1 MERDGTL
8 EAYHQAREAW
18 PAFHVPEA
26 RFRARVAG
34 GPAPAR
40 PGDLYLSLACEAGD
54 AAALAAFER
63 EVMAPLRGL
72 VARAE
77 ADPAVVDEVLQQVRV
92 RVLVADGDGPP
103 RLAGYTGA
111 GSLLSWLKVTALRL
125 HADLHRAARRG
136 GVPVGSDVVD
146 VAASGALPPERL
158 LLDAR
163 WGAVLREAL
172 SGALRA
178 LPPRERA
185 LLRLHYVEGLSLEQ
199 VGRTYGVHK
208 STVSRWLA
216 AARDALLTAAREAVG
231 ARVDGADAREV
242 QSLCEDLCSRLALS
256 LSALHSVAG
265 AAVGDGLS
273 RG

>member
-1 MERDGTL
+1 VERDGTL
-8 EAYHQAREAW
+8 EAYHQAREVW
-18 PAFHVPEA
+18 PSLRVSEA
-26 RFRARVAG
+26 QFRARVAG
-34 GPAPAR
+34 GPGPAR
-40 PGDLYLSLACEAGD
+40 PADLYLALACEAG
-54 AAALAAFER
+54 AAPALAAFER
-63 EVMAPLRGL
+63 EVMAPLRAI

-92 RVLVADGDGPP
+92 RVLVADGDAPP

-125 HADLHRAARRG
+125 HADLRRG
-136 GVPVGSDVVD
+136 ERAGPVPAGSDVVE
-146 VAASGALPPERL
+146 VPALGGLPPERL

-185 LLRLHYVEGLSLEQ
+185 LLRLHYVEGLALDQ

-216 AARDALLTAAREAVG
+216 AAREALLTAARDAVR
-231 ARVDGADAREV
+231 ARVGGADAREV
-242 QSLCEDLCSRLALS
+242 QSLCEDLCSHLELS
-256 LSALHSVAG
+256 LSALHAVAG
-265 AAVGDGLS
+265 PAVGDGLS
-273 RG
+273 R